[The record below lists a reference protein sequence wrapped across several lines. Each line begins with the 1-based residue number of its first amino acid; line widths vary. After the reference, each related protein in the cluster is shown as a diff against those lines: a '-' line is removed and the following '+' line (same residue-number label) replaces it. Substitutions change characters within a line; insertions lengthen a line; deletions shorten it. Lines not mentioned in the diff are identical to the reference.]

1 MTPELETYSAELK
14 YENHVVVSELVPVG
28 TGPAVGAVGTM
39 HGFGNTLPRACE
51 LSVGWRERGRPED
64 GRWNALLGTGWV
76 REQAGEYAPALQGG
90 AEVAVLLFETF
101 GGFSAP
107 VVELLQKAGA
117 EVENRLSH
125 AQYDATTWSAR
136 TWMSYSTQQLSVS
149 LQLAVAWEAAKAMGV
164 PGLGAGRDVRSVAR
178 SGAEAASDV
187 GAA

>member
-1 MTPELETYSAELK
+1 MGQQE
-14 YENHVVVSELVPVG
+14 
-28 TGPAVGAVGTM
+28 
-39 HGFGNTLPRACE
+39 
-51 LSVGWRERGRPED
+51 
-64 GRWNALLGTGWV
+64 
-76 REQAGEYAPALQGG
+76 
-90 AEVAVLLFETF
+90 
-101 GGFSAP
+101 
-107 VVELLQKAGA
+107 AGA